1 MYNKIAVVLLIVA
14 FMGYY
19 SYRTAEKTRA
29 AILTDVLAPQLIVP
43 NVIGTAIYAS
53 LNSAKHIISLY
64 YNAILVEVRQ
74 FRRNINKSK
83 IIGKFSIRGP

>member
-29 AILTDVLAPQLIVP
+29 AILTDVLAPQLLVP
-43 NVIGTAIYAS
+43 SVIGTAIYAS
-53 LNSAKHIISLY
+53 LNSATHIISLY
-64 YNAILVEVRQ
+64 YNAILVEVRKVM
-74 FRRNINKSK
+74 RSTKKSK
-83 IIGKFSIRGP
+83 IISKFQCRGP